1 MTQPTRTALVTGAN
15 RGIGF
20 EIAKALANAGN
31 IKVLIA
37 ARTEDSAE
45 KAARTIGQG
54 TVGVELDL
62 LNKPEQRVQAISQVL
77 GPIDILVNNA
87 GILFNQDALNTERH
101 ELEMSLQVNT
111 IGPFLLA
118 RILGKS
124 MQQRGW
130 GRIVNLTS
138 GWGTFYEGL
147 NGPAAYAISKAA
159 LNAMTVCMARTL
171 GDKVKV
177 NAACP
182 GWVRTDMGGQH
193 APLSAQQGA
202 DTPVWLAQ
210 LPDDGPT
217 GGLFR
222 RRQQLQW

>member
-37 ARTEDSAE
+37 ARTEDTAE

-147 NGPAAYAISKAA
+147 NGPAAYSISKAA
-159 LNAMTVCMARTL
+159 LNAMTVCMARAL

-182 GWVRTDMGGQH
+182 GWVRTDMGGDN